1 MKLATRMIATGLVLG
16 FALPGSAAAQY
27 FGRNKVMYAKFN
39 FKIIQTQHFDIH
51 YYPREEQAALDV
63 ARMAERSY
71 AKLARMLNHE
81 FTERKPIILY
91 ASHSEFQ
98 QTNLSGS
105 EVDEGTGGFT
115 DYLMHRNTFPLTGA
129 YDDIEHVLTHE
140 MTHQFQ
146 FDIWSRGR
154 GPAGVQGI
162 AQVNAPLWWGEG
174 MAEYLSIG
182 PVDPNTAMWLRDA
195 ALEGKLPTARDF
207 YMWFPYRYGQALVS
221 YIGARWGDEAIA
233 QITKGATGNTVEMAV
248 RRVTGLAFEQL
259 VDQWRDAV
267 QKQYLPEVGDRVKAR
282 TIATPLLT
290 EEISHGTYHLA
301 PALSPDG
308 SLIAYFSEK
317 DFYFVDL
324 YLADGNTGKP
334 IRRLLK
340 STYSSNYET
349 YRWITSSSA
358 WSPDGKYL
366 AFAAKRDG
374 KDDLVIVDVR
384 RNKEVRRIKVPLSGA
399 NTPTWSPDG
408 QRLVFSGLDG
418 GISDLYT
425 VNIDGTDLQRLTN
438 DRTADLHPVWSPDG
452 KRIAFVTDAGPNTDF
467 DRLVWG
473 NFRIAFL
480 DLATGRIDMPESM
493 AIGRNM
499 SPQWSGDG
507 QSLAFVS
514 DRNGVSNIF
523 LYDTGDGEAYQITD
537 FYTGVQG
544 ITTLSPVLSWSKDS
558 DRLAFVYFEQ
568 GKYDT
573 YSLSSPRLLKKDP
586 WRHGPAIP
594 ALIAARPPEAGPAP
608 TPLGQRPLVVGAP
621 GRAAAAP
628 KPPYVLSGQSLYRG
642 PDGFRRSDSVG
653 PVADSVRGP
662 EPVSVARILDSTS
675 FDLPDTAEFGRRP
688 YKVKYNPEYVSQPT
702 IGYARDNFGRALYGQ
717 ATVVLGDMLGDHKL
731 IFSTTLNGR
740 LEETS
745 LLGQY
750 ANMAH
755 RTAWTLGVQQQP
767 YYGYGVAGTIPGS
780 NDNEGIFIQQYQ
792 RVIYRT
798 LFASAYHPLNRFRR
812 VELGMQAVNAQDD
825 IIEYLQPYD
834 LRTGFATSEPINRTR
849 SLGSQTY
856 VTPSLALVFDNSLF
870 GYVGPFMGRRSRIE
884 IAQSFGD
891 WQYTQGTFD
900 YRRYDKIAGPFTLA
914 SRLFY
919 FGRAGRDA
927 ERFQFYGGSTELI
940 RGHTY
945 GSYERN
951 ECYYAGDALSGCAVN
966 NLIGSQVAVGN
977 VELRFPLLSGVLQVL
992 PIPLPGIEAAVFYD
1006 IGLMWDNIST
1016 IKWQRDP
1023 GDPYVDLAAAGI
1035 GSLHEVRE
1043 PVQSWGFSVR
1053 GNMMGFLILRLDYAR
1068 PINRPMVTHLW
1079 TLSLG
1084 PTF

>member
-1 MKLATRMIATGLVLG
+1 
-16 FALPGSAAAQY
+16 
-27 FGRNKVMYAKFN
+27 
-39 FKIIQTQHFDIH
+39 
-51 YYPREEQAALDV
+51 
-63 ARMAERSY
+63 
-71 AKLARMLNHE
+71 
-81 FTERKPIILY
+81 
-91 ASHSEFQ
+91 
-98 QTNLSGS
+98 
-105 EVDEGTGGFT
+105 
-115 DYLMHRNTFPLTGA
+115 
-129 YDDIEHVLTHE
+129 
-140 MTHQFQ
+140 
-146 FDIWSRGR
+146 
-154 GPAGVQGI
+154 
-162 AQVNAPLWWGEG
+162 
-174 MAEYLSIG
+174 
-182 PVDPNTAMWLRDA
+182 
-195 ALEGKLPTARDF
+195 
-207 YMWFPYRYGQALVS
+207 
-221 YIGARWGDEAIA
+221 
-233 QITKGATGNTVEMAV
+233 
-248 RRVTGLAFEQL
+248 L

-290 EEISHGTYHLA
+290 EEISEGTWHLA

-317 DFYFVDL
+317 NFYFVDL
-324 YLADGNTGKP
+324 WLANGNTGKP

-340 STYSSNYET
+340 SSYSSNYET
-349 YRWITSSSA
+349 YRYITSSSS
-358 WSPDGKYL
+358 WSPDGQHL
-366 AFAAKRDG
+366 AFAGKRDG
-374 KDDLVIVDVR
+374 RDDIVIVDVK
-384 RNKEVRRIKVPLSGA
+384 RNKEVKRIKVPLSGA

-408 QRLVFSGLDG
+408 QQIVFSGLDG

-425 VNIDGTDLQRLTN
+425 VNVDGTGLKKLTD
-438 DRTADLHPVWSPDG
+438 DRNADMHPAWSPDG
-452 KRIAFVTDAGPNTDF
+452 KRIAFVTDRGPQTDF

-473 NFRIAFL
+473 NYRIAFF
-480 DLATGRIDMPESM
+480 DLASGKIDMPESM
-493 AIGRNM
+493 AIGRNV

-514 DRNGVSNIF
+514 DRNGVNNIF

-573 YSLSSPRLLKKDP
+573 YTLSSPRLLKKEP
-586 WRHGPAIP
+586 WRHAPAIP
-594 ALIAARPPEAGPAP
+594 ALIAARPPDAVS
-608 TPLGQRPLVVGAP
+608 TVSPLGPRTVGTP
-621 GRAAAAP
+621 GRAPNAP
-628 KPPYVLSGQSLYRG
+628 KPSFVLGGQSLYRG
-642 PDGFRRSDSVG
+642 PDGFRKSDSLGAV
-653 PVADSVRGP
+653 PDSVRGP
-662 EPVSVARILDSTS
+662 EPVSVARILDSTA

-688 YKVKYNPEYVSQPT
+688 YKVKYQPEYVSQPT

-717 ATVVLGDMLGDHKL
+717 ATVVLGDMLGDHKM

-750 ANMAH
+750 VNLAK
-755 RTAWTLGVQQQP
+755 RTAWTVGVQQQP
-767 YYGYGVAGTIPGS
+767 YYGYGAAGTIPGD
-780 NDNEGIFIQQYQ
+780 NENEGIFIQQYQ

-798 LFASAYHPLNRFRR
+798 LFMNAYYPTSRFRR
-812 VELGMQAVNAQDD
+812 YEFGMQAVNAQDD

-834 LRTGFATSEPINRTR
+834 LRTGFPTAEPIQRTR
-849 SLGSQTY
+849 GLGNKTY
-856 VTPSLALVFDNSLF
+856 VMPSLAMVFDNSLM

-884 IAQSFGD
+884 VAQSFGS
-891 WQYTQGTFD
+891 WQFTQGTFD

-927 ERFQFYGGSTELI
+927 QQFQFYAGSTELI

-951 ECYYAGDALSGCAVN
+951 ECYYGGDALNGCPVN

-977 VELRFPLLSGVLQVL
+977 VELRFPLLSSLFQAL

-1006 IGLMWDNIST
+1006 IGLSWDNVST
-1016 IKWQRDP
+1016 VKWKRDP
-1023 GDPYVDLAAAGI
+1023 GDPFVDLAELGI
-1035 GSLHEVRE
+1035 GDVHEVRE
-1043 PVQSWGFSVR
+1043 PVQSWGVSVR

-1068 PINRPMVTHLW
+1068 PINRSMVNHLW

>member
-1 MKLATRMIATGLVLG
+1 MKLAARLITAGLVLA

-27 FGRNKVMYAKFN
+27 FGRNKVMYAKFD
-39 FKIIQTQHFDIH
+39 FKIIQTQHFDVH
-51 YYPREEQAALDV
+51 YYDREEQASLDV

-71 AKLARMLNHE
+71 SKLARMLNHE

-98 QTNLSGS
+98 QTNLSGGD
-105 EVDEGTGGFT
+105 VDEGTGGFT
-115 DYLMHRNTFPLTGA
+115 DYLMHRNVMPLTGA
-129 YDDIEHVLTHE
+129 YEDIEHVLTHE
-140 MTHQFQ
+140 MVHQFQ

-195 ALEGKLPTARDF
+195 ALEGKLPSAREF

-221 YIGARWGDEAIA
+221 YIGARWGDEAIG
-233 QITKGATGNTVEMAV
+233 QITKGATGNSVELAV
-248 RRVTGLAFEQL
+248 RRVTGLAFEEL

-290 EEISHGTYHLA
+290 EEISEGTWHLA

-317 DFYFVDL
+317 DFYFVDMW
-324 YLADGNTGKP
+324 LADGNTGKP

-340 STYSSNYET
+340 SSYSSNYET
-349 YRWITSSSA
+349 YRYITSSSS
-358 WSPDGKYL
+358 WSPDGKFL
-366 AFAAKRDG
+366 AFAGKRDG
-374 KDDLVIVDVR
+374 KDDIVIVDVK
-384 RNKEVRRIKVPLSGA
+384 RNKEMKRIRVPLSGA

-408 QRLVFSGLDG
+408 QRIVFSGLDG
-418 GISDLYT
+418 GISDLFT
-425 VNIDGTDLQRLTN
+425 VNVDGSDLQRLTN
-438 DRTADLHPVWSPDG
+438 DRNADMHPVWSPDG
-452 KRIAFVTDAGPNTDF
+452 KRIAFVTDRGPGTDF
-467 DRLVWG
+467 ERLVWG
-473 NFRIAFL
+473 NFRVAFF
-480 DLATGRIDMPESM
+480 DLATGKIDMPESM
-493 AIGRNM
+493 AIGRNV

-514 DRNGVSNIF
+514 DRNGINNIF
-523 LYDTGDGEAYQITD
+523 LYDAGDGEAYQITD

-544 ITTLSPVLSWSKDS
+544 ITPLSPVLSWSKDS

-573 YSLSSPRLLKKDP
+573 YSLSSPRLLKKEP
-586 WRHGPAIP
+586 WRQGAAVP
-594 ALIAARPPEAGPAP
+594 ALIASRPPDAIP
-608 TPLGQRPLVVGAP
+608 TVSPLGQRTP
-621 GRAAAAP
+621 GSTSRNPAAP
-628 KPPYVLSGQSLYRG
+628 KPSFVLGGQSLYRS
-642 PDGFRRSDSVG
+642 PEGFRKSDSLGV
-653 PVADSVRGP
+653 VADSSRGP
-662 EPVSVARILDSTS
+662 EPVSVARILDSTA
-675 FDLPDTAEFGRRP
+675 FDLPDTAEFGRRG
-688 YKVKYNPEYVSQPT
+688 YKVKYQPEYVSQPT

-717 ATVVLGDMLGDHKL
+717 ATVVLGDMLGDHKM

-750 ANMAH
+750 VNMAK
-755 RTAWTLGVQQQP
+755 RAAWTVGVSQQP
-767 YYGYGVAGTIPGS
+767 YYGYGTAGTIPGD
-780 NDNEGIFIQQYQ
+780 NENEGIFIQQYQ
-792 RVIYRT
+792 RVIYRQ
-798 LFASAYHPLNRFRR
+798 LFANMYYPTSRFRR
-812 VELGMQAVNAQDD
+812 YELGMQAVNAQDD

-834 LRTGFATSEPINRTR
+834 LRTGFPTAEPIQRTR
-849 SLGSQTY
+849 GLGNKTY
-856 VTPSLALVFDNSLF
+856 VMPSVAVVFDNSLN

-884 IAQSFGD
+884 LAQSFGS
-891 WQYTQGTFD
+891 WQFTQGTFD
-900 YRRYDKIAGPFTLA
+900 YRRYDKIAGPLTLA
-914 SRLFY
+914 SRFFY

-927 ERFQFYGGSTELI
+927 QQFQFYGGTTELV

-951 ECYYAGDALSGCAVN
+951 ECYYGGDALSGCPVN

-977 VELRFPLLSGVLQVL
+977 VELRFPLLSNALASL

-1006 IGLMWDNIST
+1006 IGLSWDNVST

-1023 GDPYVDLAAAGI
+1023 GDPYVDLVELGI
-1035 GSLHEVRE
+1035 GDVHETRE
-1043 PVQSWGFSVR
+1043 PVQAWGVSVR

-1068 PINRPMVTHLW
+1068 PINRPMVNHLW